1 MKFDKLNF
9 NIQRKDNGLYK
20 IMVKEYKFKL
30 IPFWNELTYNENNN
44 VKPFEFMSKRNAEEF
59 LSQFCDI

>member
-1 MKFDKLNF
+1 M
-9 NIQRKDNGLYK
+9 I
-20 IMVKEYKFKL
+20 KEYKFKL

-59 LSQFCDI
+59 LSQFCD